1 MRMENVFLIYFE
13 QIVSYCAITHSN
25 TNSLKLF
32 CENSSLNLAN
42 FTYRIFFCVNSWIL
56 TWAQTYF
63 TQMPLVPLVTNSMSG
78 MYFSSWTENFCC
90 SEKDRCAI
98 LANLTN
104 APIHLLAKNVRTVPL
119 QFKLRIFRGVN
130 YFIQLT
136 DLSRQESLSGG
147 VWCADN
153 SKSFISPVTPA
164 KTRWVRW
171 EESLNKQASCA
182 NVGRAKMI
190 GCQRG
195 RERKLGKWACW

>member
-1 MRMENVFLIYFE
+1 
-13 QIVSYCAITHSN
+13 
-25 TNSLKLF
+25 
-32 CENSSLNLAN
+32 
-42 FTYRIFFCVNSWIL
+42 
-56 TWAQTYF
+56 
-63 TQMPLVPLVTNSMSG
+63 MPLVPLVTNSMSG
-78 MYFSSWTENFCC
+78 MYFSLWTENFCC

-136 DLSRQESLSGG
+136 ELSRQESTARFSLSGR
-147 VWCADN
+147 VWRADN
-153 SKSFISPVTPA
+153 TKSFISPVTPA

-195 RERKLGKWACW
+195 SERKLGKSACC

>member
-1 MRMENVFLIYFE
+1 MFYSSILNKLSVIVQLPT
-13 QIVSYCAITHSN
+13 QIQTHSSCFVKN
-25 TNSLKLF
+25 Q
-32 CENSSLNLAN
+32 AWIWQIPHIG
-42 FTYRIFFCVNSWIL
+42 YFCVNSWKF
-56 TWAQTYF
+56 TQAQAYF
-63 TQMPLVPLVTNSMSG
+63 TQMPLVILVTNSMCG

-136 DLSRQESLSGG
+136 ELSRQESLSGG

-153 SKSFISPVTPA
+153 SKSFIS
-164 KTRWVRW
+164 RWRRLKRD
-171 EESLNKQASCA
+171 ES
-182 NVGRAKMI
+182 G
-190 GCQRG
+190 
-195 RERKLGKWACW
+195 ERRV

>member
-1 MRMENVFLIYFE
+1 MENVLLIVFE
-13 QIVSYCAITHSN
+13 QIVSFCAIVYSN
-25 TNSLKLF
+25 TSSLKLF

-42 FTYRIFFCVNSWIL
+42 FTYRVFSL
-56 TWAQTYF
+56 TLESLPEPKHIIHKCHLCHLWQI
-63 TQMPLVPLVTNSMSG
+63 P
-78 MYFSSWTENFCC
+78 C
-90 SEKDRCAI
+90 
-98 LANLTN
+98 LAC
-104 APIHLLAKNVRTVPL
+104 ISVCE
-119 QFKLRIFRGVN
+119 LRIFAVQRKIDVRFSQIWQMPQFTFWQRMCAQFLSNSNWGFSGD

-153 SKSFISPVTPA
+153 SKSFISPVMPA

-195 RERKLGKWACW
+195 RERKLGKSACC